1 MEVRPQ
7 FGSRC
12 LTDESDVFQHNAWD
26 NVEWDEEQ
34 ERLAKEKVDY
44 NSGNQLEGDKSK

>member
-12 LTDESDVFQHNAWD
+12 LTGESDVFQHNAWD